1 MFVSALMGETIRAV
15 IKILN
20 TEIFNFSES
29 QLKDTKIKIFYRMG
43 SLFIL
48 LVVYGIY
55 NESLKKRCK
64 RSIDYFKMIPKDVMC
79 TMKVTSFM
87 RKNEILSQFDIL

>member
-1 MFVSALMGETIRAV
+1 MFVSALMAETIRVV
-15 IKILN
+15 IKALN
-20 TEIFNFSES
+20 TETFKFSES
-29 QLKDTKIKIFYRMG
+29 QLKNTEIKIFYRMG

-48 LVVYGIY
+48 LVVYGVY

-64 RSIDYFKMIPKDVMC
+64 RSIDYFRMIPKDVMC

-87 RKNEILSQFDIL
+87 RKNEILSRFDIL